1 MPQSRRQLL
10 TTFVAAAGAL
20 AATPV
25 LASALQHSP
34 QPIPSPNAPTN
45 QNFPAG
51 LDGPTN
57 KPTEE
62 KKQIDPKRQEEI
74 RTDIQ
79 KLYDLAAQLKEE
91 TGKSDLNSTLPV
103 SLVKKAQEIEKLAK
117 KIRNLSQ
124 G

>member
-10 TTFVAAAGAL
+10 TIFAGAAGVL
-20 AATPV
+20 AASPILV
-25 LASALQHSP
+25 SGLQHSP

-45 QNFPAG
+45 QNFPPG

-57 KPTEE
+57 QPGDE

-91 TGKSDLNSTLPV
+91 TGKSDLHSTLPV

-117 KIRNLSQ
+117 KIKNLSQ

>member
-57 KPTEE
+57 QPTEE